1 MGMTDI
7 TEKPYAE
14 WLEDTIR
21 TIMESK
27 PVSMAFCARTEDGLT
42 LTGYYNAD
50 AEDMAV
56 MAHHMYSDA
65 MLDVMK
71 HNASEI
77 IAAAEDDN
85 EEESDGET

>member
-27 PVSMAFCARTEDGLT
+27 PVSMAFCARTED
-42 LTGYYNAD
+42 D
-50 AEDMAV
+50 AE
-56 MAHHMYSDA
+56 
-65 MLDVMK
+65 
-71 HNASEI
+71 
-77 IAAAEDDN
+77 
-85 EEESDGET
+85 